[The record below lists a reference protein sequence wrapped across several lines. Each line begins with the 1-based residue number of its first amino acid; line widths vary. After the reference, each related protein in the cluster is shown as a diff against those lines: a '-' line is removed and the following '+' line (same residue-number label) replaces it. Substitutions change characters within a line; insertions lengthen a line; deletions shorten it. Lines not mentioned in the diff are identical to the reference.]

1 MQLGKILRK
10 FCTRDGQEV
19 VLRTPKSDDLNG
31 LMELINSL
39 VEERAEI
46 SRPEKVTKEEEA
58 AWLLKMLSSLEK
70 DELFFLV
77 AEAGGKVVA
86 SSDIHILGGYEKH
99 VGARAVLYTK
109 ASTRYTKKMA
119 VLIMF

>member
-46 SRPEKVTKEEEA
+46 SRSEKVTKEEEA
-58 AWLLKMLSSLEK
+58 
-70 DELFFLV
+70 
-77 AEAGGKVVA
+77 VA
-86 SSDIHILGGYEKH
+86 SKNAFKFGE
-99 VGARAVLYTK
+99 R
-109 ASTRYTKKMA
+109 
-119 VLIMF
+119 